1 METSKTDKAFTE
13 VMEQLPRWFNEWSDL
28 VPNSIKAYI
37 TELRLFTGQSPLWM
51 EGRNCCSFGTATLNS
66 SQMQELFLYVC
77 QGSVHSFQQE
87 IKEGFVTLG
96 GGHRVGLCGTAVFH
110 NGQQSGL
117 RDITSMNI
125 RFARQNRDC
134 AVPLYEKLK
143 EYDSEKGSFLI
154 AGAPGSGKTTLLRD
168 YCRILSDK
176 GIVCAM
182 LDERGELSGFDL
194 GKCTHVLKGLPKTK
208 AILQALRCLSPEIIF
223 CDEIGTAE
231 EAELLCSGLGGGAK
245 FIGTIH
251 GDNLH
256 KLLHKPQL
264 QPLLQQQSLDMIVL
278 VEPVGKI
285 TDTMEVNSYADSG
298 LRFDNAE
305 RFAGRLGKQSKTG
318 TGAVKMEV
326 PAVLFSADSL

>member
-1 METSKTDKAFTE
+1 METSKTDKAFAE
-13 VMEQLPRWFNEWSDL
+13 VMSQLPRWFNEWSDL
-28 VPNSIKAYI
+28 VPNSMKTYI
-37 TELRLFTGQSPLWM
+37 TELRLFSGQSPLWM
-51 EGRNCCSFGTATLNS
+51 EGRNCRSFGTNVLS
-66 SQMQELFLYVC
+66 SQQMQDLFLYVC

-87 IKEGFVTLG
+87 IKEGFVTLN

-125 RFARQNRDC
+125 RFARQHRDC
-134 AVPLYEKLK
+134 AAPLYEKFK
-143 EYDSEKGSFLI
+143 EHGYEKGSFLI
-154 AGAPGSGKTTLLRD
+154 AGAPSSGKTTLLRD

-176 GIVCAM
+176 GIICAM

-194 GKCTHVLKGLPKTK
+194 GNCTHVLKGLPKTR

-223 CDEIGTAE
+223 CDEIGTVE

-251 GDNLH
+251 GDDLH

-264 QPLLQQQSLDMIVL
+264 QPLLQQQSLDMLVL
-278 VEPVGKI
+278 VEAVGKI
-285 TDTMEVNSYADSG
+285 TEIMEVNSYAASG
-298 LRFDNAE
+298 LHFDNVE
-305 RFAGRLGKQSKTG
+305 RIDSRHKLQNETG
-318 TGAVKMEV
+318 TGAVKMES
-326 PAVLFSADSL
+326 PASLFSADSF